1 MGNISIAIDGP
12 AGAGKSTIAKIIAK
26 IRKFTYIDTGSMYRA
41 VTLKFI
47 QDLVNLSDLEKVEAV
62 LEDTKI
68 ELRGDHI
75 YLNGINV
82 TEDIRNPE
90 VNQLV
95 SEVAKLSPVRKK
107 MVELQRDIAGE
118 QNVVMDGRDIGTFVL
133 PHATHKF
140 FLTASIEERAK
151 RRFEEQCKKGFT
163 TSLGDVKTEI
173 TNRDRMDTERELSP
187 LTQAKDAILIDT
199 TGLGI
204 EEVVGKI
211 LSFIQ

>member
-26 IRKFTYIDTGSMYRA
+26 VRKLTYIDTGSMYRA

-47 QDLVNLSDLEKVEAV
+47 QDRIDVEDVQKVEAI
-62 LEDTKI
+62 LEDAKI

-75 YLNGINV
+75 YLNGTNV
-82 TEDIRNPE
+82 TEDIRSPE
-90 VNQLV
+90 INQLV
-95 SEVAKLSPVRKK
+95 SEVAKLSTVRKK
-107 MVELQRDIAGE
+107 MVELQRGIAGE

-151 RRFEEQCKKGFT
+151 RRFEEQFQKGFT
-163 TSLGDVKTEI
+163 GSLEDVKREI
-173 TNRDRMDTERELSP
+173 TNRDKTDTERELSP

-204 EEVVGKI
+204 EEVVGRI
-211 LSFIQ
+211 LSYIQ